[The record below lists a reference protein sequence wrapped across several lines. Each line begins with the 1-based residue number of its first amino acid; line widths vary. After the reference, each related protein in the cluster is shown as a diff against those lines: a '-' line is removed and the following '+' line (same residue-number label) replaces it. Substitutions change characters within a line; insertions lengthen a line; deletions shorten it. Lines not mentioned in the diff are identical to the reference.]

1 MAPMKSLSWKLRVCG
16 LLVLGS
22 ALGIGFLSHAFVFGL
37 GHAERPIPL
46 FLLLYGIGS
55 LATWAAFWQVVKG
68 RPQGNSRG
76 RVGWIIGVALLA
88 RLFLFSSNLIQE
100 TDPYRYLWDGN
111 AVLHSVNPYR
121 YAPSQIDSVVPSTPR
136 EQAWQASTRT
146 EGGREVFR
154 RINHPGVRTV
164 YPPLAQGLFA
174 LAQWLTPWSLLGW
187 RFLVLA
193 ADLIN
198 VGLILSIL
206 GRARL
211 PMEWSLL
218 YGWSPLILKEFGNS
232 LHLDVF
238 IVLALLLMIHAV
250 QRDRTRLAFVALALG
265 GLVKLAPLVLLVPL
279 AGWVWRRSPRYALGG
294 TALSVLILLAGYLP
308 VASAGWQVFAGL
320 GRFLGAW
327 RVNEGLYGLLIAVIP
342 EPAGRWI
349 AWLLV
354 GLLSTGVAGWLMRG
368 PSDLRRVWVA
378 MLGIMTGFF
387 LLLPTGNPWYFTWAF
402 PFLTLV
408 PVRTLLWLS
417 GALGLYYLDFYFAYR
432 GIPQLF
438 QWVRIVEY
446 GSVAVVGAWEFLQWR
461 RSRSFFRFSTSATS
475 LAEFSRT

>member
-1 MAPMKSLSWKLRVCG
+1 MSRPLPLVIGGALILNTAAGMSFLSHSFVFGVGHTERPILL
-16 LLVLGS
+16 LLVLYG
-22 ALGIGFLSHAFVFGL
+22 LGCVATWWAFLSIRPEKPELVLSKRMMWIL
-37 GHAERPIPL
+37 GV
-46 FLLLYGIGS
+46 S
-55 LATWAAFWQVVKG
+55 
-68 RPQGNSRG
+68 
-76 RVGWIIGVALLA
+76 LLA
-88 RLFLFSSNLIQE
+88 RLFLFSSTLVQE

-111 AVLHSVNPYR
+111 AVLHGVNPYR

-136 EQAWQASTRT
+136 EEAWQASTRT
-146 EGGREVFR
+146 EEGYQVFS

-198 VGLILSIL
+198 MGLILSIL
-206 GRARL
+206 ARARL

-238 IVLALLLMIHAV
+238 VVLALLLMIHAL
-250 QRDRTRLAFVALALG
+250 QRDRIHLAFVTLALG
-265 GLVKLAPLVLLVPL
+265 GLVKLAPLALLVPL
-279 AGWVWRRSPRYALGG
+279 AGWVWRRSARYALEGM
-294 TALSVLILLAGYLP
+294 TLSALILLAGYLP

-320 GRFLGAW
+320 RRFLGTW
-327 RVNEGLYGLLIAVIP
+327 RVNEGVYGLLVAIVP

-349 AWLLV
+349 VWLTV
-354 GLLSTGVAGWLMRG
+354 GLLSIGGTWWLMHG
-368 PSDLRRVWVA
+368 PMDLRRVWVA
-378 MLGIMTGFF
+378 MLGVLTGLF
-387 LLLPTGNPWYFTWAF
+387 LLMPTGNPWYFTWTF

-417 GALGLYYLDFYFAYR
+417 GALGLYYLDFYFLYR
-432 GIPQLF
+432 GVPHLF

-446 GSVAVVGAWEFLQWR
+446 GSMAVVGAWEFLRWR
-461 RSRSFFRFSTSATS
+461 RSRSFCRSSTSAIA
-475 LAEFSRT
+475 LAAS